1 MTKEKRKVTLKV
13 IRAIKGKKQSDIVQK
28 LKELGRNADQAQIS
42 EWENGGKTP
51 TIEAAIDMAKA
62 YEVSIVD
69 LLRALGFDLEGVD
82 IEGVVSNRQ
91 GSNHD
96 T

>member
-1 MTKEKRKVTLKV
+1 MTKEKRKVTLKA
-13 IRAIKGKKQSDIVQK
+13 IRARKGKKQSDIA
-28 LKELGRNADQAQIS
+28 LSLNELGRNADQQQIS
-42 EWENGGKTP
+42 KWESGAMTP

>member
-1 MTKEKRKVTLKV
+1 MTLKV
-13 IRAIKGKKQSDIVQK
+13 IRAIKGKKQADIVQK

-69 LLRALGFDLEGVD
+69 LLKALGFDLEGVD
-82 IEGVVSNRQ
+82 IDNATNNRQ
-91 GSNHD
+91 GGNHEN
-96 T
+96 

>member
-1 MTKEKRKVTLKV
+1 MTKEARKVTLKV
-13 IRAIKGKKQSDIVQK
+13 IRAIKGKKQSDIVHR
-28 LKELGRNADQAQIS
+28 LKELGRNADQAQVS

-82 IEGVVSNRQ
+82 IDR
-91 GSNHD
+91 GSQ
-96 T
+96 